1 MKEISKEYAEAIFE
15 LACEAGEETAFMT
28 ALNTALEAFDQS
40 PEFLALLSSPAI
52 PLTER
57 CEAIKTAFSGKLPEE
72 VVSLISLMCEKG
84 RISGFSEC
92 VKEFDRLLD
101 AKNSVIEAKVIS
113 SVPLTDEEKAAL
125 TQKLEKKCKGKVELS
140 CEVDPSI
147 MGGLIIEMQDTVIDG
162 SLRQRL
168 RDMKDVMRHE

>member
-1 MKEISKEYAEAIFE
+1 
-15 LACEAGEETAFMT
+15 
-28 ALNTALEAFDQS
+28 
-40 PEFLALLSSPAI
+40 
-52 PLTER
+52 
-57 CEAIKTAFSGKLPEE
+57 
-72 VVSLISLMCEKG
+72 
-84 RISGFSEC
+84 
-92 VKEFDRLLD
+92 
-101 AKNSVIEAKVIS
+101 
-113 SVPLTDEEKAAL
+113 PLTDEEKAAL